1 MAGAEVDTSADIY
14 ALGQMIAE
22 LWGGRVP
29 SRANLGRLWKRDAE
43 DQMPR
48 DIGDLVRGMTAP
60 EPSRRTTDL
69 GDIIEVL
76 KAQQDQGEAAEP
88 GD

>member
-1 MAGAEVDTSADIY
+1 
-14 ALGQMIAE
+14 
-22 LWGGRVP
+22 VP

-48 DIGDLVRGMTAP
+48 DIGDLVRAMTAE

-76 KAQQDQGEAAEP
+76 KTQRDQGEPVAAE
-88 GD
+88 D